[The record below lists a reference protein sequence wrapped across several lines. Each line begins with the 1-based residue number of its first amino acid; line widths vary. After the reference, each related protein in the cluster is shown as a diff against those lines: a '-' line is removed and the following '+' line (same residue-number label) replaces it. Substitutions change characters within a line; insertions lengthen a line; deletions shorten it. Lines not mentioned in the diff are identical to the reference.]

1 MATASDGRESISRTS
16 PLSIPRSLAFYA
28 VFYIG
33 SVPLVFGAV
42 VAPGLVERAL
52 KRMVRAWSGYHRLC
66 ARWLL
71 GIRVAIEGTMPNEG
85 VLVAVK
91 HESFF
96 EAIDLPMQMDWP
108 VPFPKIELARI
119 PGWGRAA
126 KRYGIV
132 VVERDQGA
140 RALRQMVA
148 SARGFAPQDRPLVIF
163 PEGTRVAPGS
173 RAPLQSGFAGL
184 YKLLGLPVVPVAVDS
199 GRLYHR
205 LWKQAGTITF
215 RVGER
220 IEPGLS
226 REEIEARVREAINA
240 LNGS

>member
-1 MATASDGRESISRTS
+1 MMRTS
-16 PLSIPRSLAFYA
+16 VLSIPRSLVFYA
-28 VFYIG
+28 VFYLG
-33 SVPLVFGAV
+33 SVPLVMASV
-42 VAPGLVERAL
+42 VSGYLGQRAL
-52 KRMVRAWSGYHRLC
+52 RRMVRTWSGYHRLC
-66 ARWLL
+66 CRWLL
-71 GIRVAIEGTMPNEG
+71 GIRVVIEGEMPNEG

-108 VPFPKIELARI
+108 VPFPKVELARI

-140 RALRQMVA
+140 KALRQMVA
-148 SARGFAPQDRPLVIF
+148 SARGFAALDRPLVIF
-163 PEGTRVAPGS
+163 PEGTRIPSGT

-205 LWKQAGTITF
+205 RWKQAGTIRV
-215 RVGER
+215 RVGAR
-220 IEPGLS
+220 IEAGLP
-226 REEIEARVREAINA
+226 REEIEARVADAINA
-240 LNGS
+240 LND